1 MQALLRLLGPLA
13 PWGRQLVRLLIS
25 LLVLLPFYWHISGD
39 LRLDLIDRV
48 ENFLYDA
55 RIQLT
60 MPDTVDE
67 RIVIVDID
75 DLSLTRE
82 GWWPWTRDK
91 IAAMVNTLFDDYGV
105 AVLAFDVLFAEPEDP
120 TASRIIEEF
129 EAAYAGDD
137 TAFRELLANRGA
149 TLNRDELFSESLIA
163 RDVILGMVFKPYL
176 QEGEPPAIGVLP
188 RPLIRQRDI
197 AGWEVPFKTAVGFI
211 GSLKLLQQNALT
223 SGFFD
228 NPLIDNDG
236 VYRRVPLVQAYA
248 GDLYESLA
256 LATARTVLGQPA
268 VQFQFDPASTGAR
281 TGLTLERLMVGDRAV
296 PVDEHVAVLVPYRG
310 HQGSF
315 RYISATRVLN
325 GEADPDVLRDAIVFI
340 GTTAPGLMDLRS
352 TPVARTYAGVEIH
365 ANIVA
370 GILDGTIRYQPPY
383 TAAIELT
390 GLILIGLLL
399 ALLLPTLSPLS
410 GLLLVAL
417 VFAGTIGINLAF
429 WIQASLVIPLA
440 SLLVYCVL
448 TALLQTNY
456 GYFVESRKKRRLSR
470 LFGHYVPPELVD
482 EMDRSLTSISLDG
495 ESRVM
500 SVLFTDVRGFTT
512 ISEGL
517 SPQELKQL
525 MNEFLT
531 PVTRVI
537 HQHRGTIDKYMGD
550 AVMAFWGAPLSDEA
564 HAKNALR
571 AGLTL
576 IATVNELG
584 DKFER
589 RGWPRLKIGVGI
601 STGEMNVGNMG
612 SEFRMAYT
620 VLGDIVNLG
629 SRLEGLTKQY
639 GVDIMVSGATAEA
652 VPEYLYRQL
661 DRVRV
666 KGKDEPVAIFE
677 PLGLAS
683 SATREMRAELKLY
696 HGMLE
701 EYRQGHW
708 DKAEEGF
715 RRLQAITPRRV
726 NAVYLERITRCRK
739 HPPAPDWDGVFTYDF
754 K

>member
-1 MQALLRLLGPLA
+1 MQGLLKLLGPLA

-25 LLVLLPFYWHISGD
+25 LLVLLPFYFHIAGH
-39 LRLDLIDRV
+39 LRLDFIDRV

-55 RIQLT
+55 RVQLT

-91 IAAMVNTLFDDYGV
+91 IAAMVNTLFDDYGIS
-105 AVLAFDVLFAEPEDP
+105 VLAFDVLFAEPEDP
-120 TASRIIEEF
+120 TASRIVEELKASYAGND
-129 EAAYAGDD
+129 AAY
-137 TAFRELLANRGA
+137 RELLATRA
-149 TLNRDELFSESLIA
+149 AALSRDELFSESLIA
-163 RDVILGMVFKPYL
+163 RDAILGMVFKPYL
-176 QEGEPPAIGVLP
+176 QEGEPPSIGVLP
-188 RPLIRQRDI
+188 SPLIRAGDI
-197 AGWEVPFKTAVGFI
+197 AGWEIPFKVAEGFVGN
-211 GSLKLLQQNALT
+211 LELLQQNAVT
-223 SGFFD
+223 AGFYD
-228 NPLIDNDG
+228 NPIIDGDG
-236 VYRRVPLVQAYA
+236 VYRRVPLVQEHA
-248 GDLYESLA
+248 GDLYQSLA

-268 VQFQFDPASTGAR
+268 VQFQFAPTPTGER
-281 TGLTLERLMVGDRAV
+281 TGLALEHLMVGGRAV

-315 RYISATRVLN
+315 RYVSATRVLS
-325 GEADPDVLRDAIVFI
+325 GEADPDVLQDAIVFI

-370 GILDGTIRYQPPY
+370 GILDGSIRHQPSY

-390 GLILIGLLL
+390 GLVLIGLLL
-399 ALLLPTLSPLS
+399 ALLLPALAPLF

-429 WIQASLVIPLA
+429 WNQASLVIPLA

-482 EMDRSLTSISLDG
+482 EMDRSLADISVDG

-517 SPQELKQL
+517 SPKELKQL

-550 AVMAFWGAPLSDEA
+550 AVMAFWGAPLQDKE

-571 AGLTL
+571 AGLAI

-584 DKFER
+584 DEFER

-639 GVDIMVSGATAEA
+639 GVDIMVSATTAEA
-652 VPEYLYRQL
+652 VPEYLYREL
-661 DRVRV
+661 DSVRV
-666 KGKDEPVAIFE
+666 KGKDEPVEIFE
-677 PLGLAS
+677 PLCRAS
-683 SATREMRAELKLY
+683 SATRELRAELKLY

-708 DKAEEGF
+708 DKAEEGL
-715 RRLQAITPRRV
+715 RRLEAITPRPV
-726 NAVYLERITRCRK
+726 NLVYLKRIAHCRER
-739 HPPAPDWDGVFTYDF
+739 PPNPGWDGVFTYDF